1 MDGLDPGVPSQVCL
15 IPDGEEA
22 KTLATVE
29 ELARSFARAGLSRAD
44 AVVAVGGGIVT
55 DVAGFAA
62 ATYHRGTAYVNVAT
76 SLLAQV
82 DAAIGGKT
90 GVNLPEGKNLVGA
103 FWQPNAVLCDT
114 ETLSSLPPREWAC
127 GRGEIAKYAFLGD
140 APTADQP
147 IDEQVARCAGIK
159 AAVVAEDER
168 EGGRRMILNYGH
180 TLAHALEGAAQADHH
195 EWDLRHGEAVAIG
208 LLFAALLAQRLGRI
222 DEARVAEH
230 RRVIGSFD
238 LPTDLPP
245 GAEAAELVAFM
256 GRDKKAQQDL
266 TFVLDGPARGR
277 GGPGCGDRRRGRYP
291 GGHGCP
297 HVSLVLLLSGPNLNL
312 LGEREPAVYGTDT
325 LADHVARAEATA
337 ARHGLDLEHLQ
348 SNHEGELV
356 EAVHAARGRADALV
370 VNAGALSHT
379 SWSLHDAVAAFD
391 GPVVELHLSNPA
403 AREPFRHTSVLAPV
417 ASGLIAGFGGLGYEL
432 ALDAA
437 AALLKGA

>member
-1 MDGLDPGVPSQVCL
+1 M
-15 IPDGEEA
+15 
-22 KTLATVE
+22 
-29 ELARSFARAGLSRAD
+29 
-44 AVVAVGGGIVT
+44 VAVGGGIVT

-140 APTADQP
+140 APTAGPAD
-147 IDEQVARCAGIK
+147 RGAGG
-159 AAVVAEDER
+159 ALR
-168 EGGRRMILNYGH
+168 RHQGGGGGRGRARGRPPHDPQLRPHPGPR
-180 TLAHALEGAAQADHH
+180 ARGRGARPTTPTGTCATARR
-195 EWDLRHGEAVAIG
+195 WPSGS
-208 LLFAALLAQRLGRI
+208 LFAALLARA
-222 DEARVAEH
+222 ARAH
-230 RRVIGSFD
+230 RRRPGRRAPQGRSAASTCR
-238 LPTDLPP
+238 PTSRP
-245 GAEAAELVAFM
+245 GADADELVAFM

-266 TFVLDGPARGR
+266 TFVLDGPDGVEAVRGVAV
-277 GGPGCGDRRRGRYP
+277 GRRGRYP
-291 GGHGCP
+291 GCHGCP

-325 LADHVARAEATA
+325 LADHVAAGRGGGRRATA
-337 ARHGLDLEHLQ
+337 SSSSTCSRTTRATWSRP
-348 SNHEGELV
+348 STPP
-356 EAVHAARGRADALV
+356 AAGPTRWSI
-370 VNAGALSHT
+370 NAGALSHT

-417 ASGLIAGFGGLGYEL
+417 ASGVIAGFGGLGYEL
-432 ALDAA
+432 AIDAV
-437 AALLKGA
+437 AALLKGT